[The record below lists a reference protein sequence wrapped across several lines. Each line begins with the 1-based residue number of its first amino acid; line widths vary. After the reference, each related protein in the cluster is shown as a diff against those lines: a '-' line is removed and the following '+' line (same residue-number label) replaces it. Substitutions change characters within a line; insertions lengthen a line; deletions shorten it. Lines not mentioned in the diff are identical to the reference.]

1 VRVTRETGDDGD
13 MSILSDFED
22 RVASAVEGLFAGAFR
37 SPVQPAEV
45 AKALGRA
52 MDDGRMVGVGKVYA
66 PVAYTVALSPDDTDN
81 LAGFASVLAGELSTY
96 VTERAREAGYHLAS
110 KVTVSFIEHQDLRL
124 GRFRVSAAHAP
135 ADGPVNE
142 RDADGADAPSPGIY
156 DYERDMF
163 GDDGEDLAPDIDT
176 VTVGETDH
184 DVALR
189 GERMVFGRL
198 QGCDVCLADANV
210 SRQHAELLL
219 VDGDWYVQ
227 DLESTNG
234 TMLNGEPVSRA
245 RLRDG
250 DVVEIGVTRLTYH
263 RARG

>member
-1 VRVTRETGDDGD
+1 

-52 MDDGRMVGVGKVYA
+52 MDDARMVGVGKIYA
-66 PVAYTVALSPDDTDN
+66 PVAYTVALSPADMDN
-81 LAGFASVLAGELSTY
+81 LGGFAPVLAGELGTY

-110 KVTVSFIEHQDLRL
+110 KVTVSLIEHDDLRI
-124 GRFRVSAAHAP
+124 GRFRVSADHAP
-135 ADGPVNE
+135 AEEPVTE
-142 RDADGADAPSPGIY
+142 PAPEPSAGVY
-156 DYERDMF
+156 DYQLDEYTDEH
-163 GDDGEDLAPDIDT
+163 DEAPLPAIDT

-189 GERMVFGRL
+189 GDRMILGRL
-198 QGCDVCLADANV
+198 QGCDVCVADANV
-210 SRQHAELLL
+210 SRRHAELLL
-219 VDGDWYVQ
+219 IDGDWYLQ

-234 TMLNGEPVSRA
+234 TMLNGEPVTRA

-250 DVVEIGVTRLTYH
+250 DVIEIGVTRLTYH
-263 RARG
+263 RTRG